1 MTTYLLKT
9 EPGDYAYDDLVGEK
23 KTIWDGVKNNA
34 ALIHL
39 RAMRTGDEALIYHT
53 GNEKRIAGLAA
64 VVSDPYKD
72 PQHPGETRDGAPK
85 FAVVDI
91 KPVKAATKEAT
102 LADIKADP
110 RFEGF
115 DLVRQPRL
123 SVMPV
128 PAKLDKALREMAG
141 V

>member
-9 EPGDYAYDDLVGEK
+9 EPNDYAYDDLVREK

-39 RAMRTGDEALIYHT
+39 RAMKKGDEALIYHT

-64 VVSDPYKD
+64 VVSDPYED
-72 PQHPGETRDGAPK
+72 PQNPGETRDGAPK

-102 LADIKADP
+102 LADIKADA